1 MLQILTVCGAG
12 LGKQFC
18 MSDECRR
25 RIKGTGCG
33 GKT

>member
-12 LGKQFC
+12 LGS

>member
-12 LGKQFC
+12 LGSSFACQ
-18 MSDECRR
+18 MSVRR